1 MKKRNSMIL
10 IIGFIVSLMIISLPI
25 LSFYLKF
32 KNQGLSNSLTDWATF
47 GDYIGGSVNTIISFL
62 SLIIL
67 GYLTYIVSKE
77 SISENK
83 KMNLLMKRLDSYNE
97 LTYYIPKINLFA
109 PTMNRMIA
117 SISKDL
123 DNLEILDDE
132 SFKKKKDL
140 TIKNLILFSEFHYFL
155 FSFNVRFGHLYKYD
169 FNSEEFELL
178 LESSNQI
185 HEFFEQIINLFELD
199 KPYDSD
205 KMNPNFTLLF
215 ERLADVI
222 NSLRTELE

>member
-1 MKKRNSMIL
+1 
-10 IIGFIVSLMIISLPI
+10 
-25 LSFYLKF
+25 
-32 KNQGLSNSLTDWATF
+32 
-47 GDYIGGSVNTIISFL
+47 
-62 SLIIL
+62 
-67 GYLTYIVSKE
+67 
-77 SISENK
+77 
-83 KMNLLMKRLDSYNE
+83 
-97 LTYYIPKINLFA
+97 
-109 PTMNRMIA
+109 
-117 SISKDL
+117 
-123 DNLEILDDE
+123 
-132 SFKKKKDL
+132 
-140 TIKNLILFSEFHYFL
+140 NLILFSEFHYFL